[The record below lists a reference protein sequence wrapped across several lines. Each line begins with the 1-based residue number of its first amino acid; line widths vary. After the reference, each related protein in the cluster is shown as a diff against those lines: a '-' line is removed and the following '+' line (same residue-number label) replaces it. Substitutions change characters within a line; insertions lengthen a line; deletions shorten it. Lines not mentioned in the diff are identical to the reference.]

1 MPFVNI
7 WFTSKIIDLLE
18 GGAGMKSLALYI
30 GLAVGINAVLFF
42 INYYLGDMQ
51 FVYRSL
57 MYNKELQRIS
67 SKLFG
72 MEYQCLENSDFQA
85 LVHKHSE
92 AQDRVF
98 SSFVQL
104 TWMMRDFI
112 SGALTLLISVVLV
125 VPLVSYAIARN
136 MDQKKYYKFLYFFL
150 LIGIFVPFQVKMMP
164 LVQVMSNFHMLNV
177 SGITVVYIASSV
189 CEGVFLYVAFI
200 QGVPGEL
207 EESAYMDGAGPLYT
221 YGKIIFPLLKPM
233 TATVLIMDGLWFWND
248 FFLPLL
254 ALNKTPDNYT
264 LTLFIYNFKSQ
275 TTVNYSLIFAGLLLV
290 MLPIMILYVFLQKQI
305 MGGLVNGAV
314 KG

>member
-1 MPFVNI
+1 MRRKPNVLVYVLLVLGAI
-7 WFTSKIIDLLE
+7 MIIFPMYLTIISAFKPMDELT
-18 GGAGMKSLALYI
+18 KSIFAWPSS
-30 GLAVGINAVLFF
+30 F
-42 INYYLGDMQ
+42 YLGN
-51 FVYRSL
+51 F
-57 MYNKELQRIS
+57 KEVITKEGFL
-67 SKLFG
+67 
-72 MEYQCLENSDFQA
+72 
-85 LVHKHSE
+85 HSVINT
-92 AQDRVF
+92 VF
-98 SSFVQL
+98 ITVVACV
-104 TWMMRDFI
+104 
-112 SGALTLLISVVLV
+112 GVVLV

-136 MDQKKYYKFLYFFL
+136 MDQKKYYKFLYFIL

>member
-1 MPFVNI
+1 MKKKPNPLVYVFLVLGAILIIFPMYLTVITSFKPTEELTKSIFAFPSSLYLGNFEEVITKSGFVNSVI
-7 WFTSKIIDLLE
+7 NTVFVTIV
-18 GGAGMKSLALYI
+18 AC
-30 GLAVGINAVLFF
+30 VG
-42 INYYLGDMQ
+42 
-51 FVYRSL
+51 
-57 MYNKELQRIS
+57 
-67 SKLFG
+67 
-72 MEYQCLENSDFQA
+72 
-85 LVHKHSE
+85 
-92 AQDRVF
+92 
-98 SSFVQL
+98 
-104 TWMMRDFI
+104 
-112 SGALTLLISVVLV
+112 VVVV

-136 MDQKKYYKFLYFFL
+136 MDQKRYYKYLYYFL

-164 LVQVMSNFHMLNV
+164 LIQVMSGFNMLNV
-177 SGITVVYIASSV
+177 PGITVVYIASAV

-207 EESAYMDGAGPLYT
+207 EESAYIDGAGTLYT
-221 YGKIIFPLLKPM
+221 YVKIIFPLLRPM

-275 TTVNYSLIFAGLLLV
+275 TTVNYSLIFAGLLLA

>member
-1 MPFVNI
+1 MKKKPNPLIYVFLILGVILIVFPMYLTVITAFKHTEELTKSIFALPSSLYLGNFEEVITKSGFVNSVI
-7 WFTSKIIDLLE
+7 NTVFVTIV
-18 GGAGMKSLALYI
+18 AC
-30 GLAVGINAVLFF
+30 VG
-42 INYYLGDMQ
+42 
-51 FVYRSL
+51 
-57 MYNKELQRIS
+57 
-67 SKLFG
+67 
-72 MEYQCLENSDFQA
+72 
-85 LVHKHSE
+85 
-92 AQDRVF
+92 
-98 SSFVQL
+98 
-104 TWMMRDFI
+104 
-112 SGALTLLISVVLV
+112 VVAV

-136 MDQKKYYKFLYFFL
+136 MDHKKYYKYLYYFL

-164 LVQVMSNFHMLNV
+164 LIQVMSGFNMLNV
-177 SGITVVYIASSV
+177 PGITVVYIASAV

-207 EESAYMDGAGPLYT
+207 EESAYIDGAGTFYT
-221 YGKIIFPLLKPM
+221 YVKIIFPLLRPM

-275 TTVNYSLIFAGLLLV
+275 TTVNYSLIFAGLLLA

>member
-1 MPFVNI
+1 MRRKPNVLVYVLLVLGAI
-7 WFTSKIIDLLE
+7 MIIFPMYLTIISAFKPMDELT
-18 GGAGMKSLALYI
+18 KSIFAWPSS
-30 GLAVGINAVLFF
+30 F
-42 INYYLGDMQ
+42 YLGN
-51 FVYRSL
+51 F
-57 MYNKELQRIS
+57 KEVITKEGFL
-67 SKLFG
+67 
-72 MEYQCLENSDFQA
+72 
-85 LVHKHSE
+85 HSVINT
-92 AQDRVF
+92 VF
-98 SSFVQL
+98 ITVVACV
-104 TWMMRDFI
+104 
-112 SGALTLLISVVLV
+112 GVVLV

-200 QGVPGEL
+200 QGVPGEP

>member
-1 MPFVNI
+1 MKKKPNPLIYVFLILGVILIVFPMYLTVITAFKPTEELTKSIFALPSSLYLGNFVEVITKSGFVNSVI
-7 WFTSKIIDLLE
+7 NTVFVTIV
-18 GGAGMKSLALYI
+18 AC
-30 GLAVGINAVLFF
+30 VG
-42 INYYLGDMQ
+42 
-51 FVYRSL
+51 
-57 MYNKELQRIS
+57 
-67 SKLFG
+67 
-72 MEYQCLENSDFQA
+72 
-85 LVHKHSE
+85 
-92 AQDRVF
+92 
-98 SSFVQL
+98 
-104 TWMMRDFI
+104 
-112 SGALTLLISVVLV
+112 VVAV

-136 MDQKKYYKFLYFFL
+136 MDHKKYYKYLYYFL

-164 LVQVMSNFHMLNV
+164 LIQVMSGFNMLNV
-177 SGITVVYIASSV
+177 PGITVVYIASAV

-207 EESAYMDGAGPLYT
+207 EESAYIDGAGTFYT
-221 YGKIIFPLLKPM
+221 YVKIIFPLLRPM

-275 TTVNYSLIFAGLLLV
+275 TTVNYSLIFAGLLLA

>member
-1 MPFVNI
+1 MPWPSSF
-7 WFTSKIIDLLE
+7 
-18 GGAGMKSLALYI
+18 
-30 GLAVGINAVLFF
+30 
-42 INYYLGDMQ
+42 YLGN
-51 FVYRSL
+51 F
-57 MYNKELQRIS
+57 KEVITKEGFL
-67 SKLFG
+67 
-72 MEYQCLENSDFQA
+72 
-85 LVHKHSE
+85 HSVINT
-92 AQDRVF
+92 VF
-98 SSFVQL
+98 ITVVACV
-104 TWMMRDFI
+104 
-112 SGALTLLISVVLV
+112 GVVLV

>member
-1 MPFVNI
+1 MRRKPNVLVYVLLVLGAI
-7 WFTSKIIDLLE
+7 MIIFPMYLTIISAFKPMDELT
-18 GGAGMKSLALYI
+18 KSIFAWPSS
-30 GLAVGINAVLFF
+30 F
-42 INYYLGDMQ
+42 YLGN
-51 FVYRSL
+51 F
-57 MYNKELQRIS
+57 KEVITKEGFL
-67 SKLFG
+67 
-72 MEYQCLENSDFQA
+72 
-85 LVHKHSE
+85 HSVINT
-92 AQDRVF
+92 VF
-98 SSFVQL
+98 ITVVACV
-104 TWMMRDFI
+104 
-112 SGALTLLISVVLV
+112 GVVLV

-207 EESAYMDGAGPLYT
+207 EESAYMDGAGPLCT

>member
-1 MPFVNI
+1 MRRKPNVLVYVLLVLGAI
-7 WFTSKIIDLLE
+7 MIIFPMYLTIISAFKPMDELT
-18 GGAGMKSLALYI
+18 KSIFAWPSS
-30 GLAVGINAVLFF
+30 F
-42 INYYLGDMQ
+42 YLGN
-51 FVYRSL
+51 F
-57 MYNKELQRIS
+57 KEVIT
-67 SKLFG
+67 KDGF
-72 MEYQCLENSDFQA
+72 A
-85 LVHKHSE
+85 HSVINT
-92 AQDRVF
+92 VF
-98 SSFVQL
+98 ITVVACV
-104 TWMMRDFI
+104 
-112 SGALTLLISVVLV
+112 GVVLV

-177 SGITVVYIASSV
+177 KGITVVYIASAV